1 MPESF
6 FFNYPFNMGLQM
18 CEHQMDCSYYILT
31 TTNMIY
37 EIINLLNY
45 INNKIGMKYIQLKMV
60 EMNNW
65 HPSSANM
72 HHGVPG

>member
-37 EIINLLNY
+37 EIIHLLNY
-45 INNKIGMKYIQLKMV
+45 INNKIGMKYI
-60 EMNNW
+60 
-65 HPSSANM
+65 
-72 HHGVPG
+72 